1 MKPRRKNKPGAGR
14 PKIDRP
20 KVRLSLRVGADVAD
34 YLGEHPNRTAVVEAA
49 VRSSPGYRERVES
62 RPQ

>member
-20 KVRLSLRVGADVAD
+20 KVRLSLRVGADVAE
-34 YLGEHPNRTAVVEAA
+34 YLGEQANRTVVVEAA
-49 VRSSPGYRERVES
+49 VRESVGYREWSES
-62 RPQ
+62 QPK

>member
-1 MKPRRKNKPGAGR
+1 MKPHRKNKPGAGR
-14 PKIDRP
+14 PKIARP

-34 YLGEHPNRTAVVEAA
+34 YLHEQQNRTKVVEAA
-49 VRSSPGYRERVES
+49 VRASGGYREWAES